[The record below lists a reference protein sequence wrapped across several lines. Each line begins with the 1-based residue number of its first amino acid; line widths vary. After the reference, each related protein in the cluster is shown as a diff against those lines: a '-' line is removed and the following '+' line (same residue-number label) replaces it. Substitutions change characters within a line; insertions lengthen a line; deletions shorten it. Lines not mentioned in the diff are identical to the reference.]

1 MTTNLAA
8 QMIQNRQQQHLLG
21 LRRCSSLR
29 FNTLPIAVA
38 VTATFTAG
46 VVISSCSPT
55 SLRSTCARGGAVVAM
70 SSTSSS
76 GSSSIYSQIYGQ
88 PPGPFQ
94 VGVTTRYFTDPN
106 RPDPGETSRRR
117 ELQTEIWYP
126 SASLTSSD
134 SSSESPRRNRFS
146 DFLGLPSSTEQRLE
160 ALEIANGPT
169 AIGGYRDGLTVEEL
183 DDPDR
188 TTWINSAFRD
198 APPLTGTVAAG
209 GSPFPVVLFSH
220 GSGAYRPSYIYWCEY
235 LASHGFVVAA
245 PDHPGSARFTTMEDG
260 TVIVPGGPRS
270 DRSSMEKERPD
281 DLSTVLDGV
290 EYLNE
295 EGSGDPVL
303 EGLVDTSRVAV
314 TGMSFGGFTTA
325 AFLEKHDPR
334 VKAAVMQCPSIF
346 MSGTKRLHV
355 ERRNKA
361 TPVMV
366 MVGTED
372 TVIGTD
378 GNAAARTYFETH
390 DVGDSYLVEIKRG
403 GHVSFT
409 SCELYNPEYGN
420 GIGKTQ
426 PCKSLTRPGDY
437 YMPLDIE
444 QQHGMINKYGL
455 AFLNAYLKDD
465 KNDLN
470 FLKNHSEESEE
481 LIYRTNVKMKE

>member
-1 MTTNLAA
+1 
-8 QMIQNRQQQHLLG
+8 MIKNRQQHLLG

-29 FNTLPIAVA
+29 LHTLPVAVA

-46 VVISSCSPT
+46 VVISSCSST
-55 SLRSTCARGGAVVAM
+55 SLLGACARGGTVVAM
-70 SSTSSS
+70 SSTASS
-76 GSSSIYSQIYGQ
+76 GSSAMYSQIYGQ
-88 PPGPFQ
+88 PPGPFE

-106 RPDPGETSRRR
+106 RPDPGEPSRRR
-117 ELQTEIWYP
+117 QLQTEIWYP
-126 SASLTSSD
+126 SAALASSD
-134 SSSESPRRNRFS
+134 PSTGLRRRNRFS
-146 DFLGLPSSTEQRLE
+146 DFLGLPPSEERRSRVLK
-160 ALEIANGPT
+160 IANGPA

-198 APPLTGTVAAG
+198 ATPLSGAVAAG
-209 GSPFPVVLFSH
+209 ASPFPVVLFSH

-245 PDHPGSARFTTMEDG
+245 PDHPGSARFTMMKDG

-270 DRSSMEKERPD
+270 DRASMEKERPED
-281 DLSTVLDGV
+281 ISTVLDSI
-290 EYLNE
+290 EDLNKK
-295 EGSGDPVL
+295 GSGDPIL
-303 EGLVDTSRVAV
+303 EDLVDTSRVAV

-325 AFLEKHDPR
+325 AFLEKQDPR

-355 ERRNKA
+355 ERQNKA

-372 TVIGTD
+372 TVLGAD
-378 GNAAARTYFETH
+378 GNAAARTYVETH
-390 DVGDSYLVEIKRG
+390 DEGHSYLLEIKRG

-426 PCKSLTRPGDY
+426 PCKSLTRPGENY
-437 YMPLDIE
+437 IPLEIV

-455 AFLNAYLKDD
+455 AFLNTYLKDD
-465 KNDLN
+465 KND
-470 FLKNHSEESEE
+470 FDFMKTHCDESDEF
-481 LIYRTNVKMKE
+481 IFQSNIKVNG